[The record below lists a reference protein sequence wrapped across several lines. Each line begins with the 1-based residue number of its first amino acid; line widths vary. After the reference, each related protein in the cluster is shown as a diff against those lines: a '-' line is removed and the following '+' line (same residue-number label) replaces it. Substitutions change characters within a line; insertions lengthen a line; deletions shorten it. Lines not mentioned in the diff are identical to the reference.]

1 MKKITLIFALLVSLL
16 MYGQQEPQYTQYMY
30 NTVSVNP
37 GYAGTRG
44 VASIFGL
51 YRSQWVGLDGAP
63 KTAQF
68 SIHSPIS
75 YQGHGL
81 GLSII
86 NDEIGP
92 SRDTYVHASYSYK
105 LQLNYDTWLNLGLM
119 AGGSF
124 LEVDYD
130 KLNVD
135 DPGDPQLSGKLS
147 KFSPNVGVGAYFHS
161 DNWYIGLSV
170 PALLETR
177 FYDDI
182 QQSVAKERMHF
193 YLIGGYVFDLSPSIQ
208 FKPATL
214 IKAVSGAPLAVD
226 ISANFLFNE
235 NFTIGA
241 AYRWDAAVS
250 GLVGFNINR
259 NLQIGYAYDFDTNR
273 LGNYNSGSHE
283 IFIRYEFISS
293 SRNRLRTPRFF

>member
-1 MKKITLIFALLVSLL
+1 MKKITLIFTLLVSLL

-75 YQGHGL
+75 YRGHGL

-92 SRDTYVHASYSYK
+92 ARDTYINASYSYK
-105 LQLNYDTWLNLGLM
+105 LQLDYDTWLNLGLM

-135 DPGDPQLSGKLS
+135 NPGDPQLSGKLN
-147 KFSPNVGVGAYFHS
+147 KFSPNVGVGAYLHS

-193 YLIGGYVFDLSPSIQ
+193 YLIGGYVFNLSPSIQ

-226 ISANFLFNE
+226 VSANFLFNE

-250 GLVGFNINR
+250 GLAGFNINR

-293 SRNRLRTPRFF
+293 SGNRLRTPRFF